1 MTPEKARRILAEAVK
16 DGCIP
21 QSSLKVLA
29 AGAARSGKTLSKKH
43 AFKMKC
49 NSKFSPSTGVTEAPI
64 HGIRSISYEIVD
76 TTSVEWEILSQD
88 DLLHMLALK
97 LRHGYLRGKLAEVV
111 AARIRQSSSQGGTS
125 FSSDATEDAATATS
139 ASGKSKAEDAM
150 VQAYC
155 DDHEARVRAEKEEK
169 ELFRLQMILFLDSGG
184 QPQYHE
190 VLPALSHNV
199 CLVILFLKL
208 NERLDALCCTAFTDE
223 KGEWF
228 EEQCPSLLTNE
239 QMLVQFVHTM
249 MCKPL
254 VGADGTHTMVMFV
267 GTYKDLIHECS
278 ETLAQKNERLRS
290 LFLPTL
296 KEVLIMNG
304 DYLIF
309 AVNALEPDTHDEA
322 TFGLIRSKVSEIGFT
337 LEQITPLS
345 FFMILNDLI
354 KYGEEHGKR
363 VVSMEECQAIAG
375 RLQMD
380 RQSLEAALY
389 HFNNLSMLLYT
400 PSVLPGLVF
409 VDPQMPLDTVNKC
422 VTFSYQVGCGKV
434 PGMVEEYCQFWREGE
449 VSSEMLEE
457 EDVFSSCFVPGV
469 FEAEDAL
476 RLFHSLYIVAPLS
489 EGQYIMPAVLQ
500 TISDSE
506 VAKLLPPS
514 SDYVEPL
521 LLHFHKFLVA
531 NGTFCSTHA
540 CIRSKYDWTTC
551 RTLKGTA
558 ECLYRNAVKLQ
569 HPTEPVEMLLI
580 HALKHFEVYVTG
592 EEADIVKL
600 CPKIRAMLVDSVDHA
615 ADAFRYT
622 NSRATVAFLCPCSSE
637 DRHTA
642 IPVGSR
648 LKCTVRNAIIRKP
661 MTEKQR
667 VWLSDIVT
675 SGMLHIKCVYIE
687 ILIIVHYIV
696 AILQCNS
703 QYTEQ
708 CNEEVFI
715 SSQPCD
721 IIEPLTL
728 YLLAAFY

>member
-88 DLLHMLALK
+88 DLLRMLALK
-97 LRHGYLRGKLAEVV
+97 LRHGYLRGKLADVV

-125 FSSDATEDAATATS
+125 FSSDATEDAATSTP

-155 DDHEARVRAEKEEK
+155 DDHKARERAEKEEKELPKEK

-228 EEQCPSLLTNE
+228 QEQCPSLLTNE

-254 VGADGTHTMVMFV
+254 VGGDGARTMVMFV
-267 GTYKDLIHECS
+267 GTYKDLMHECS

-290 LFLPTL
+290 LFLPAL

-304 DYLIF
+304 DDLIF
-309 AVNALEPDTHDEA
+309 AVNALEPDTHDET
-322 TFGLIRSKVSEIGFT
+322 TFGLMRSKVSEIGFT

-434 PGMVEEYCQFWREGE
+434 PGLVEEYRQFWREGE

-457 EDVFSSCFVPGV
+457 EDMFSSCFVPGV

-489 EGQYIMPAVLQ
+489 EDQYIMPAVLQ
-500 TISDSE
+500 TISNSE

-540 CIRSKYDWTTC
+540 CIRSMYDWTTC

-569 HPTEPVEMLLI
+569 HPTEPIQITMA
-580 HALKHFEVYVTG
+580 HMQKHFEVHVTG
-592 EEADIVKL
+592 KQAKVL
-600 CPKIRAMLVDSVDHA
+600 ATLPQIRRMLVDSVDRA
-615 ADAFRYT
+615 ANAFRYT
-622 NSRATVAFLCPCSSE
+622 NSRASVAFLCPCSSE

-642 IPVGSR
+642 IPVGNH
-648 LKCTVRNAIIRKP
+648 LKCTITKAISDEP
-661 MTEKQR
+661 MTEKHR
-667 VWLSDIVT
+667 VWLSDMVT
-675 SGMLHIKCVYIE
+675 SGMILKQSAFIE
-687 ILIIVHYIV
+687 ILLVV
-696 AILQCNS
+696 ATFQCDS

-708 CNEEVFI
+708 CNEEVSVYI
-715 SSQPCD
+715 LSA
-721 IIEPLTL
+721 L
-728 YLLAAFY
+728 